1 MFLLYM
7 ISLREEIVMVMNKID
22 YFQTVEKT
30 NQFRIIILFFLLM
43 SFFILSGCK
52 DGTQTVKSP
61 AAASTMKPFGSK
73 DAFAAFQKKA
83 AEKSA
88 ENLSATEGEAAN
100 ATADAAAT
108 PSEAPPPGAAAP
120 AIEAKTDAANPEIT
134 NNQNIGVDEGGI
146 VKQVG
151 NFLLTLQEGRIF
163 VVNTK
168 AEGSNPLKLTD
179 RFNVYRSKDT
189 GAWYDEMLVSGN
201 RVLITAYSYE
211 DQATEISVFTLSDQ
225 GKLSRNG
232 RFMLSSYDYFSSE
245 NYATRLV
252 GDNLVIYTPHSVLD
266 LNPTERQSW
275 PSLTVMADAN
285 AKQGKAT
292 PLFNESDIYAPGYD
306 YPFMMVHAVSVC
318 SLKNVTSADQ
328 VGCKTTSFIGAQSLE
343 FYVSGQDAFIWSAG
357 MEPYSSDDEPKLQYD
372 DRGTKCIPARNPPQP
387 TKAAIYRVPLSGEAP
402 SMLGVRGTPIDQ
414 FSMESRDGRFMMLV
428 DQSTVDCKRSEK
440 LTFLNIGLDAFAGQY
455 EERKSEDY
463 VILPKIDDQAPVNRF
478 VGDWLLIGSNQSF
491 GSNYDDFATPQLRN
505 PETKKWNER
514 LIAVPINDP
523 KSAQTL
529 PLPFYTQRIERA
541 GGNAVLTGHDQEQ
554 ASLHFVMINL
564 NARNASLGASLKI
577 DGMQESESRSHGY
590 GASIDNTGNGLI
602 GIPTEKASP
611 SGLTWSSNESDTS
624 DISFIK
630 VSPTALTEAGRF
642 TVNGREPSNGYRCE
656 VSCIDWYGNA
666 RPIFTGGRIFGM
678 MGTELVE
685 GRMERGEMQTI
696 HRLDLTG
703 VVG

>member
-1 MFLLYM
+1 MFLLYL
-7 ISLREEIVMVMNKID
+7 ISLREEIVMVLNKVD
-22 YFQTVEKT
+22 YFQTVKKT
-30 NQFRIIILFFLLM
+30 NQFRIITLFFLLM

-61 AAASTMKPFGSK
+61 AAASAMKPFGSK

-83 AEKSA
+83 AEKSV
-88 ENLSATEGEAAN
+88 ENKTE
-100 ATADAAAT
+100 TADAAAAQ
-108 PSEAPPPGAAAP
+108 SEAPPAGAAAP
-120 AIEAKTDAANPEIT
+120 ADAAKTDAANPEIT

-168 AEGSNPLKLTD
+168 AGGGNPLKLTD

-252 GDNLVIYTPHSVLD
+252 GDNLVIYTPHSVSQ

-328 VGCKTTSFIGAQSLE
+328 VGCKTTSFIGAPSQE
-343 FYVSGQDAFIWSAG
+343 FYVSGQDAFIWSSTI
-357 MEPYSSDDEPKLQYD
+357 EPYSNSDGPQYSYD
-372 DRGTKCIPARNPPQP
+372 SGSEKCIPSRKQPQS
-387 TKAAIYRVPLSGEAP
+387 TKAAVYRVPLSGEAP
-402 SMLGVRGTPIDQ
+402 SMLGVRGSPIDQ
-414 FSMESRDGRFMMLV
+414 FSMEARDGRFMMLV
-428 DQSTVDCKRSEK
+428 NQSTHNCKRQEK
-440 LTFLNIGLDAFAGQY
+440 LTYLNVSLAEFSGSYQ
-455 EERKSEDY
+455 ERKADDY
-463 VILPKIDDQAPVNRF
+463 AALPYSGSRSPVNQF
-478 VGDWLLIGSNQSF
+478 VGNWLLIGSN
-491 GSNYDDFATPQLRN
+491 GGDDGVQYPGEEAMGTPGLRN
-505 PETKKWNER
+505 TQPKRINER
-514 LIAVPINDP
+514 LIAVPIDNP
-523 KSAQTL
+523 KAAQTL
-529 PLPFYTQRIERA
+529 SLPFYTKRIERA
-541 GGNAVLTGHDQEQ
+541 GSDAIVTGYNDDQSTIHLAMVKLKSDA
-554 ASLHFVMINL
+554 ASIGTSSRLEGK
-564 NARNASLGASLKI
+564 R
-577 DGMQESESRSHGY
+577 ESESRSHDY
-590 GASIDNTGNGLI
+590 GASIDSTGNGLI

-611 SGLTWSSNESDTS
+611 GGLTWSSNESNTS
-624 DISFIK
+624 DISFIN

-642 TVNGREPSNGYRCE
+642 TVNGREPSNGYQCE

-685 GRMERGEMQTI
+685 GRMERGQMQTI

-703 VVG
+703 VVGL

>member
-1 MFLLYM
+1 MFHLWM
-7 ISLREEIVMVMNKID
+7 ILLREEIVMVLNKVD
-22 YFQTVEKT
+22 YFQMVGKT
-30 NQFRIIILFFLLM
+30 NQFRIITLFFLLM

-61 AAASTMKPFGSK
+61 AAASAMKPFGSK

-83 AEKSA
+83 AEKSV
-88 ENLSATEGEAAN
+88 ENKTETEGEAAN
-100 ATADAAAT
+100 ATADAAAA
-108 PSEAPPPGAAAP
+108 PSEAPGASADA
-120 AIEAKTDAANPEIT
+120 AKTDAANPEIT

-168 AEGSNPLKLTD
+168 AGGSNPLKLTD

-252 GDNLVIYTPHSVLD
+252 GDNLVIYTPHSVSQ
-266 LNPTERQSW
+266 LNPVERQSW

-292 PLFNESDIYAPGYD
+292 PLLSESDIYAPGYD

-328 VGCKTTSFIGAQSLE
+328 VGCKTTSFIGAPSQEL
-343 FYVSGQDAFIWSAG
+343 YVSGQDAFIWSSSV
-357 MEPYSSDDEPKLQYD
+357 EPYSNVGGPQYD
-372 DRGTKCIPARNPPQP
+372 YRSGKCMPSTNPMQPA
-387 TKAAIYRVPLSGEAP
+387 KAAVYRVPLSGEAP
-402 SMLGVRGTPIDQ
+402 SMLGVRGSPIDQ
-414 FSMESRDGRFMMLV
+414 FSMEARDGRFMMLV
-428 DQSTVDCKRSEK
+428 NQSTENCKRQEK
-440 LTFLNIGLDAFAGQY
+440 LTYLNVSLAEFSGSYQ
-455 EERKSEDY
+455 ERKADDY
-463 VILPKIDDQAPVNRF
+463 TALPNSGSPSPVNRF
-478 VGDWLLIGSNQSF
+478 VGNWLLIGSN
-491 GSNYDDFATPQLRN
+491 GGNDDFQYPGEEAMGTPGLRN
-505 PETKKWNER
+505 TQPKPINER
-514 LIAVPINDP
+514 LIAVPIDNP
-523 KSAQTL
+523 KAAQTL
-529 PLPFYTQRIERA
+529 SLPFYTKRIERA
-541 GGNAVLTGHDQEQ
+541 GSDAIVTGYNDGQSTIHL
-554 ASLHFVMINL
+554 AMVKL
-564 NARNASLGASLKI
+564 NSDAASLGTSSRLEGKR
-577 DGMQESESRSHGY
+577 ESESRSHGY
-590 GASIDNTGNGLI
+590 GASIDSSGNGLI

-611 SGLTWSSNESDTS
+611 SGLTWSSNESNTS
-624 DISFIK
+624 DISFIN

-642 TVNGREPSNGYRCE
+642 TVNGREPSNGYQCE
-656 VSCIDWYGNA
+656 VSCVDWYGNA
-666 RPIFTGGRIFGM
+666 RPIFSAGRIFGM

-685 GRMERGEMQTI
+685 GRMERGQMQTI